1 MKIGRPSGTV
11 VQDYD
16 GPKPKLAKGENGL
29 LDAIENRR
37 RKVRE
42 LRSDLHRI
50 ESAPFPSAYAKRQMR
65 AQIEALAMQGAPS
78 VSALVEHD
86 GKIEFQA
93 RSIRSE
99 ARGAEQRAL
108 AFAEV
113 PDTLAL
119 VAWLH
124 KDALI
129 AALDREIATEA
140 DDGAALTHEQRQQAE
155 SEVMGDLLDIERQEA
170 SLTWSAIEQDLPCEF
185 RADCSPIAILG
196 LRLVTTPRAD
206 ALPETSPGLLWPMRR

>member
-1 MKIGRPSGTV
+1 
-11 VQDYD
+11 
-16 GPKPKLAKGENGL
+16 
-29 LDAIENRR
+29 
-37 RKVRE
+37 
-42 LRSDLHRI
+42 
-50 ESAPFPSAYAKRQMR
+50 
-65 AQIEALAMQGAPS
+65 MQGAPS